1 MKNGCLIFAGMLFF
15 SGAAI
20 AQQYSLLIKGGHVI
34 DPKNNINRVMDIAI
48 TGDSIAAVERS
59 IDPSTAKKVI
69 QAGGLYV
76 TPGLIDIHTHN
87 FAGTEEGRYLNNSY
101 IAVAPDGFT
110 FRCGV
115 TTVVDAGSSGW
126 KNFELFRK
134 QTIAHS
140 QTRVLA
146 FLNIVGEGMRG
157 GVYEQN
163 ESDMDAKMTA
173 LTILHNKP
181 YLVGVK
187 LAHYIGADWTPVDRA
202 VEAGKIAGV
211 PVMVDFGSQKP
222 PLSLEALFMEHLRP
236 GDIFTHAYAQLKS
249 RQAIVSAAGTLEPF
263 AEAARRKG
271 IIFDVGHG
279 GASFAFSQA
288 VPATRAGF
296 YPSTISTDI
305 HTTSMNAG
313 MKDMLNVMSKF
324 LNLGMDMPALIKAST
339 WEPAKAIQH
348 EELGHLSKGAV
359 ADIAILQVV
368 KGKFGFIDAI
378 NSRMDGSQKLECQLT
393 LRAGKVVYDLNGMA
407 SAPYDPAAAT
417 ATEEPAGH

>member
-1 MKNGCLIFAGMLFF
+1 MKNGCLLFAGMLFF
-15 SGAAI
+15 SGLGF

-48 TGDSIAAVERS
+48 NGDSIAAVASS
-59 IDPSTAKKVI
+59 IDPSKAIKVI
-69 QAGGLYV
+69 NAEGLYV

-115 TTVVDAGSSGW
+115 TTVVDAGSAGW
-126 KNFELFRK
+126 KNFELFKK
-134 QTIAHS
+134 QTIMHS

-163 ESDMDAKMTA
+163 AADMDAKMTA
-173 LTILHNKP
+173 LTILHNRP
-181 YLVGVK
+181 YLVGIK
-187 LAHYIGADWTPVDRA
+187 LAHYVGAEWTPVDRA
-202 VEAGKIAGV
+202 VKAGKIANV
-211 PVMVDFGSQKP
+211 PVMVDFGSQQP

-236 GDIFTHAYAQLKS
+236 GDIFTHTYAQLKS
-249 RQAIVSAAGTLEPF
+249 RQAIVNAQGALEPF
-263 AEAARRKG
+263 AATARKKG

-288 VPATRAGF
+288 VPAMKAGF
-296 YPSTISTDI
+296 FPSTISTDI
-305 HTTSMNAG
+305 HTTSMNGG

-324 LNLGMDMPALIKAST
+324 LNLGMDVTAVVKAST
-339 WEPAKAIQH
+339 WEPAKAIKH
-348 EELGHLSKGAV
+348 EELGHLSTGAI
-359 ADIAILQVV
+359 ADIAILQVI
-368 KGKFGFIDAI
+368 KGKFGFIDAV
-378 NSRMDGSQKLECQLT
+378 NSRMNGNQKLECELT
-393 LRAGKVVYDLNGMA
+393 LRAGKVVYDLNGLA
-407 SAPYDPAAAT
+407 STPYNAAT
-417 ATEEPAGH
+417 VISTEEPAGH